1 VIEIFKLGIVK
12 FIGRHTADG
21 IREHLELR
29 LSEFGLSFENVASIA
44 TDSGANVRRC
54 CLDLAAEHGIDWMPC
69 ILHGLH
75 NASKYAFGLV
85 DEDVPEDA
93 DERDIVDDILFQED
107 NE

>member
-1 VIEIFKLGIVK
+1 
-12 FIGRHTADG
+12 
-21 IREHLELR
+21 
-29 LSEFGLSFENVASIA
+29 
-44 TDSGANVRRC
+44 
-54 CLDLAAEHGIDWMPC
+54 
-69 ILHGLH
+69 LH